1 MTLPAPDEDSMRVYV
16 ETLGCKVNQ
25 FESQA
30 IESILR
36 ERGHEI
42 VPGPETCDAAVL
54 NTCAVTAESER
65 KSRQALRRL
74 RAAAPDAP
82 IAVCGCWTQLKADTA
97 AELGALVVT
106 GSRGHR
112 EIAEELER
120 AYASRAPAIHRDEAL
135 RRRVFEPLPAGRLE
149 GRTRA
154 LLKIQD
160 GCSNFCAYC
169 IIPYTRGPSRSLPPE
184 DCAAEAARL
193 AGEGCREIVITGIE
207 IASYGRDLTPR
218 ATLADAVEAIAAAAP
233 GIRLRLG
240 SLEPRAVTEDFVSR
254 MERLDALCPHFHLSL
269 QSGCDETL
277 GRMRRRYDTAAFLR
291 AVRLLEAGFP
301 GCALGADLITGFPG
315 ETEEE
320 FLKTLAFL
328 RECGFAFLHVFPY
341 SERPGTPA
349 ASMEGSVPKAVRK
362 ERAGRASAVAEE
374 LSKAYR
380 AAQIGRV
387 LSVLPESRTGDCW
400 TGHAENYCEVVFS
413 GNAARNFVVSVQITG
428 ERDGKLV
435 GFSTC
440 GGEI

>member
-1 MTLPAPDEDSMRVYV
+1 MKVYV

-30 IESILR
+30 IESLLR

-42 VPGPETCDAAVL
+42 VPSPEACDAAVL

-74 RAAAPDAP
+74 CAAAPDAT
-82 IAVCGCWTQLKADTA
+82 IAVCGCWTQLRADTA
-97 AELGALVVT
+97 AELGALIVT

-120 AYASRAPAIHRDEAL
+120 AYSDHAAVIHRDEAL
-135 RRRVFEPLPAGRLE
+135 RRRSFEPLPAGRLE
-149 GRTRA
+149 GRTRS

-184 DCAAEAARL
+184 ACAAEAARL
-193 AGEGCREIVITGIE
+193 AGEGCRELVITGIE

-218 ATLADAVEAIAAAAP
+218 SVLADAVEAVADAAP
-233 GIRLRLG
+233 ETRLRLG

-254 MERLDALCPHFHLSL
+254 MAGLKGLCPHFHLSL
-269 QSGCDETL
+269 QSGCDGTL
-277 GRMRRRYDTAAFLR
+277 RRMRRKYDTAAFLR

-301 GCALGADLITGFPG
+301 GCAVGADLITGFPG

-320 FLKTLAFL
+320 FGTTLAFL

-349 ASMEGSVPKAVRK
+349 ATMKGSVPKAVRK
-362 ERAGRASAVAEE
+362 ERAARAIAVAEE
-374 LSKAYR
+374 LSSAYR
-380 AAQIGRV
+380 AKQIGRT
-387 LSVLPESRTGDCW
+387 LAVLPESRMENGW
-400 TGHAENYCEVVFS
+400 TGHAENYCEVIFT
-413 GNAARNFVVSVQITG
+413 GDAARNFVVSVQITG

-440 GGEI
+440 GGER